1 MPLDG
6 AYPNTQETFGIDPL
20 LKGLEHDPLSMP
32 PSSGG
37 YEPEDKLPQDSGFD
51 KDLVSNPNFYST
63 GIKSDELGTSPTS
76 ISSGKVEASTVES
89 DVDPLTKQPLKEEAN
104 PLPDETDP
112 LLNPRPSAAVEEE
125 APSETTVDS
134 EGVDEENDSS
144 VDEPVSGD
152 TARETTSSVKS
163 DDENGV
169 TDEGDEIADN
179 NSLFV
184 TNETDDAAE
193 EAEVTTDDTV
203 NSIDAIVTEERDEIV
218 SGDSLFETTGESD
231 MEAGD
236 NTASGAGETDEDAEV
251 ATDVTANLET
261 QANEI
266 TATDE
271 TVSDGVVEED
281 TTTGDTDD
289 AADSQT
295 EADEITATDET
306 VSDGVVEEETTTEDV
321 ENEESDR
328 TENAVTE
335 ERKTSSELNPAD
347 DTAGEDNTVGETAEI
362 ADSGD
367 EEIETDVTGETEDN
381 AGEDATAT
389 DDAAEDGTEVVLDE
403 SIATSKINFDMGIFK
418 VDASGEVGIN
428 FLFDGGAFK
437 SQVAIVSL
445 SGMEGLDPNSVEFIR
460 EAATRAAS
468 NTELG
473 YVVIDDVNEGAKF
486 TGRLGEGNY
495 NFGTYEGVKTFRM
508 RPGDEFFLMLV
519 PNGTV
524 QQVIDNP
531 TASGGIRP
539 LFSIATAN
547 PHDAYHAG
555 QIADLTGDGSAFAW
569 EDLRFDRGTDKDYN
583 DIVLQI
589 RGAKGKAALMDEVVA
604 EGKDWRNTDM
614 GQAVMEYVKAYI
626 TPDAPDFDSAISDLI
641 GELEDLT
648 AGEET
653 DIETDSGE
661 EAISNE
667 GIEDAIADGNNPET
681 EETVDEIA
689 DSEGEDPIASDEIEE
704 AVASDVV
711 VGDEVEDAIA
721 SNDTVAEEI
730 DNSSASD
737 DTVAGDTSD
746 TDPNETVNE
755 VSDTDTAIAPET
767 EEAVTDSPEDS
778 SSELVE
784 SSVEETDATTEVP
797 SVTADS
803 VIDESES
810 VEDSTEKD
818 ASEINALVEEV
829 ETEIESS
836 TETSET
842 TESSTQPVATESA
855 DNSGTEILP
864 ATPEV
869 VSSDNS
875 ATPDTAV
882 AEGADNTTSETPV
895 VEITPA
901 EVEPLAESDSVATD
915 EDAIAT
921 GSETADNAG
930 ENGEIQEAIAPN
942 TQPVN
947 PVNTQLISRLET
959 LTQTLKGRGTDAV
972 VSGGTSVT
980 PALVERLET
989 LTESLKTQNNSQ
1001 PVSANTTALVS
1012 RLEEMVVRSL
1022 PPAPIAPGSFEF
1034 PQKNQPLV
1042 GAINETGF
1050 TANNPNVDYSRITPL
1065 KDRVEG
1071 DDNPFVTADDSAN
1084 SDKTPLEIIKEIN
1097 KNVPLGVGRALGNSE
1112 DWAQSVIEYVD
1123 TAKASGQPNAILNL
1137 NLKLTEVNENGE
1149 VVPRYQLTPNQRAAI
1164 AYAQKNNIIIVVP
1177 AGDIPE
1183 EMSALGQLS
1192 TEFDNVMTVGTAQ
1205 RINNAIAISKA
1216 YAPAENSGSGAA
1228 LDIVA
1233 DGGTGGTLEA
1243 SAQVT
1248 GAMSQ
1253 VWAANPKLNYTQ
1265 VMDILKRTATDLSQ
1279 PNWDATTGA
1288 GMVNAIAAVELAK
1301 ATLPELY
1308 TVKPGAR
1315 TITDNFISQPN
1326 ADKELPGDPTHPA
1339 IQPPGIPQTDVD
1351 TGGNN
1356 IANATQLLPSATVDV
1371 IDQVSAIDPTDIYR
1385 VESRYLDNA
1394 EFSVLSGEVSVSYL
1408 TSSGQLLSTQ
1418 VLTKGTHQL
1427 QLPANAPEEAIVRIN
1442 RRGGNPATYVL
1453 SGFEPVVE
1461 ESFNINLEFESPLT
1475 ASQKQVMQAA
1485 AKNVAALIGKGLPS
1499 AVVDGK
1505 IIDDLNIKISTANI
1519 DGASGTQARTKID
1532 FMRYGSLL
1540 PAQSLVQFDAADI
1553 AELEQSGQLFDVV
1566 QHEFLHALGF
1576 GNLWEAKGLVNYPG
1590 TPLAQY
1596 NGENAVEEFQKLG
1609 GLTDFVSLETEGDG
1623 SAGFHWNEM
1632 LFQNELMTADL
1643 NGNGSGGN
1651 APISAVTLA
1660 SLADLGYEVNLG
1672 GATSDYQLF
1681 GGEGFNPDE
1690 LTPEQVE
1697 AFRELAE
1704 TSFEASGEEY
1714 IAPIMPTVDPDKV
1727 SPEIWAHAERFSGN
1741 NEYYDWV
1748 PYQVQW
1754 GDTLSGLAL
1763 RFMGNGSY
1771 AYYKWIGDRNG
1782 VKNYDYLHWDSN
1794 NPNNNWIEVPKH
1806 HPNYEWKQ
1814 EQERLQREAELKQK
1828 QEQEARQRREQ
1839 EERLAR
1845 EKAEQERK
1853 AREEEERQREA
1864 ERQQRELEEQE
1875 RRLREEMERRRQEE
1889 ERRKEEERLRELE
1902 RQREIA
1908 RQQGKGGQ
1916 DWFFATRLPEFGP
1929 TDPFE
1934 TKLTGETVGNLVPDD
1949 YYRFTLSRKGRID
1962 ARLMNLL
1969 ADADL
1974 VLYDARNRPI
1984 SYSMREGITDEQILV
1999 DLIPGTYML
2008 RVNSPGG
2015 VTTDY
2020 DLIVKFKHLL
2030 SRTEQGPPEGWQV
2043 GGSAGGAGGGI
2054 PAGATFADPRIK
2066 RIYDTAL
2073 GNFAAA
2079 ERAKAN
2085 TTIRN
2090 LEAEKLQYEQEL
2102 KALLD
2107 QMNAEQRAKVH
2118 SALDG
2123 VRHNANVWA
2132 DNTANGIKS
2141 SIDGTTDWIINQIEG
2156 KIHHRLRDLDFVRNA
2171 IETFKGAVNGAR
2183 SWLKERVGWAQD
2195 RVKHFIWHFIET
2207 VKNAYRTGGEINTI
2221 IENAASDMKRGMDS
2235 LVGSINNW
2243 VGEFKG
2249 KILGGLDWLRNI
2261 RTPDWLK
2268 WLGVPDWNFYDG
2280 VAVPLTNS
2288 IGSGVQSA
2296 VSSVGDLVKG
2306 SVNWIK
2312 PRTQKAVAAIA
2323 DALFGDQTGHLYN
2336 KINGVDAQIAAT
2348 RTGLE
2353 KAIEDQGNLYKR
2365 LLDDFL
2371 NGLGE
2376 AKDFV
2381 LGAIFGGFNDEATL
2395 LQILFDTVLPSIVA
2409 RVIDVFFPGVGVAT
2423 EIGLSLAQ
2431 GIRDLVAELF
2441 KAVPKVM
2448 REESLDAGNWLGLIS
2463 SAIATATA
2471 AIPLAGPYLRSLIRL
2486 VGQGSKGASL
2496 VAKLGKVPILG
2507 DVIKEISKL
2516 DWPYLGKAGSSIVAQ
2531 ISNIAG
2537 NFLGTLSDGIKK
2549 LGTNFNSALDQIG
2562 ISGLVKKAKSLV
2574 EQIPLSLVKISE
2586 DTPKHTPS
2594 VVNEIK
2600 EAFAGFVDS
2609 TVDTGWSTIG
2619 KTVNH
2624 PSVVEQLHIYYCGPA
2639 SVEMLLKSQGISTI
2653 DQFKIAESIK
2663 GVEKD
2668 GSSVDSVA
2676 KALQEFSGNNKWKP
2690 MGPTN
2695 FPFTKE
2701 DVESMTK
2708 NGSWIAKMKLR
2719 RDHYPGA
2726 TMGHFVVV
2734 DSITANNTVIIRDP
2748 SEGAKYEM
2756 KLKEFLEFWE
2766 GLGVASI

>member
-1 MPLDG
+1 MTLDG
-6 AYPNTQETFGIDPL
+6 AYTNTQETFGIDPL
-20 LKGLEHDPLSMP
+20 LKGLENDPLFNL
-32 PSSGG
+32 PSSSG

-63 GIKSDELGTSPTS
+63 GINSDELGTSPTS
-76 ISSGKVEASTVES
+76 ISSRKVEASTVES
-89 DVDPLTKQPLKEEAN
+89 DVDPLTKQPLKEEVN

-112 LLNPRPSAAVEEE
+112 LINPRPSAAVEEE

-144 VDEPVSGD
+144 IDEPIGGD
-152 TARETTSSVKS
+152 TARETTSSVES

-179 NSLFV
+179 NSLGV
-184 TNETDDAAE
+184 TSETDETTEE

-335 ERKTSSELNPAD
+335 DEETSSELTSAD

-362 ADSGD
+362 AESGN
-367 EEIETDVTGETEDN
+367 EETQIDGSSKMEDN
-381 AGEDATAT
+381 AGEDAAT
-389 DDAAEDGTEVVLDE
+389 DDAEEDSADVVLDE
-403 SIATSKINFDMGIFK
+403 AIATPEINFDRGIFK
-418 VDASGEVGIN
+418 VDGSGKVSID

-437 SQVAIVSL
+437 SQMAIVSL

-473 YVVIDDVNEGAKF
+473 YVVIDDRNTGAKF

-495 NFGTYEGVKTFRM
+495 NFGTYEGVKTFIM

-547 PHDAYHAG
+547 PDDAYHAG

-589 RGAKGKAALMDEVVA
+589 RGAKGKAALMDDVVA

-614 GQAVMEYVKAYI
+614 GQAVIEYVKAYI
-626 TPDAPDFDSAISDLI
+626 TPDVPDFDSAISDLI

-653 DIETDSGE
+653 DTETDSGE
-661 EAISNE
+661 DAIADE

-689 DSEGEDPIASDEIEE
+689 DSEVEDAIASD
-704 AVASDVV
+704 DV
-711 VGDEVEDAIA
+711 VGDEVEDPIA
-721 SNDTVAEEI
+721 SDDTVAEEI

-737 DTVAGDTSD
+737 DTVADDTSD
-746 TDPNETVNE
+746 PDPNETVNE
-755 VSDTDTAIAPET
+755 VSYTDNAIAPET
-767 EEAVTDSPEDS
+767 EELITDESEDS
-778 SSELVE
+778 SAELVE
-784 SSVEETDATTEVP
+784 LSVEETDATTEVP

-829 ETEIESS
+829 QTEIASS

-855 DNSGTEILP
+855 DNSETEILP

-901 EVEPLAESDSVATD
+901 EVEPLAESDSLATD
-915 EDAIAT
+915 EDAIAN
-921 GSETADNAG
+921 GSETAENAG
-930 ENGEIQEAIAPN
+930 ENGESQEAIAPN

-947 PVNTQLISRLET
+947 SVNTQLISRLET
-959 LTQTLKGRGTDAV
+959 LTQTLKERGTDAV
-972 VSGGTSVT
+972 VSGGNSVT

-989 LTESLKTQNNSQ
+989 LTERLKNPNNSQ

-1012 RLEEMVVRSL
+1012 RLEEMVLRST
-1022 PPAPIAPGSFEF
+1022 PPAPVAPSSFEF

-1071 DDNPFVTADDSAN
+1071 DDNPFVSADDSAN
-1084 SDKTPLEIIKEIN
+1084 ANKNPLEIIDEIN
-1097 KNVPLGVGRALGNSE
+1097 KNVPLVVGRALGNSE
-1112 DWAQSVIEYVD
+1112 DWAQSVVEYVD
-1123 TAKASGQPNAILNL
+1123 TAKASGQPNAILNV

-1177 AGDIPE
+1177 AGDISE

-1205 RINNAIAISKA
+1205 RINDAIAISKA

-1265 VMDILKRTATDLSQ
+1265 VIDILKRTATDLSQ

-1288 GMVNAIAAVELAK
+1288 GMVNVIAAVELAK

-1315 TITDNFISQPN
+1315 TITDNFISQAN
-1326 ADKELPGDPTHPA
+1326 ADKELPGEPTHPA

-1408 TSSGQLLSTQ
+1408 TPSGQLLSTQ

-1427 QLPANAPEEAIVRIN
+1427 QLPANAPEEAIVRID

-1461 ESFNINLEFESPLT
+1461 ESFNINLEFDSPLT

-1519 DGASGTQARTKID
+1519 DGTSGTQARTKID

-1553 AELEQSGQLFDVV
+1553 AELEKSGQLFDVV

-1609 GLTDFVSLETEGDG
+1609 GLTAFVSLETEGDG
-1623 SAGFHWNEM
+1623 SAGLHWNEM

-1672 GATSDYQLF
+1672 GASSDYQLF

-1727 SPEIWAHAERFSGN
+1727 SPEIWAHAERFWKN

-1748 PYQVQW
+1748 PYQIKP
-1754 GDTLSGLAL
+1754 GDTLSELAQWKL
-1763 RFMGNGSY
+1763 GNGSY
-1771 AYYKWIGDRNG
+1771 DYYMWIANYNG
-1782 VKNYDYLHWDSN
+1782 IANPDYIVAWE
-1794 NPNNNWIEVPKH
+1794 WIKLPQH

-1828 QEQEARQRREQ
+1828 QEQEARQQREQ

-1845 EKAEQERK
+1845 EKADQERK
-1853 AREEEERQREA
+1853 AREDEERQREA

-2030 SRTEQGPPEGWQV
+2030 SRTEQGPPPGWQV
-2043 GGSAGGAGGGI
+2043 GGAGGGAGGGI
-2054 PAGATFADPRIK
+2054 PAGATFADPRIQQ
-2066 RIYDTAL
+2066 IYDTAL
-2073 GNFAAA
+2073 NNFAAA
-2079 ERAKAN
+2079 ERGKAN
-2085 TTIRN
+2085 ATIRN
-2090 LEAEKLQYEQEL
+2090 LEAEKRQYEQEL

-2118 SALDG
+2118 AALDG
-2123 VRHNANVWA
+2123 VRDNANIWA

-2141 SIDGTTDWIINQIEG
+2141 SIDGTADWIINQIEG

-2195 RVKHFIWHFIET
+2195 RVKHYIWHFIET

-2306 SVNWIK
+2306 AVNWIK

-2323 DALFGDQTGHLYN
+2323 DALFGDKTGHLYN
-2336 KINGVDAQIAAT
+2336 KINGVDAQIGAT
-2348 RTGLE
+2348 RAGLE
-2353 KAIEDQGNLYKR
+2353 KAIANKANELKNQMQVFLNSLGSEGKKILDF
-2365 LLDDFL
+2365 LLDFDSTASGNTL
-2371 NGLGE
+2371 EGQVGMAMLEVGLGLLASIPPFLVLDTALD
-2376 AKDFV
+2376 AKD
-2381 LGAIFGGFNDEATL
+2381 
-2395 LQILFDTVLPSIVA
+2395 VA
-2409 RVIDVFFPGVGVAT
+2409 APIYKIA
-2423 EIGLSLAQ
+2423 LK
-2431 GIRDLVAELF
+2431 
-2441 KAVPKVM
+2441 KA
-2448 REESLDAGNWLGLIS
+2448 
-2463 SAIATATA
+2463 
-2471 AIPLAGPYLRSLIRL
+2471 
-2486 VGQGSKGASL
+2486 
-2496 VAKLGKVPILG
+2496 
-2507 DVIKEISKL
+2507 
-2516 DWPYLGKAGSSIVAQ
+2516 
-2531 ISNIAG
+2531 
-2537 NFLGTLSDGIKK
+2537 LSDGDSSNDLEVVVELI
-2549 LGTNFNSALDQIG
+2549 A
-2562 ISGLVKKAKSLV
+2562 GL
-2574 EQIPLSLVKISE
+2574 
-2586 DTPKHTPS
+2586 
-2594 VVNEIK
+2594 
-2600 EAFAGFVDS
+2600 AGFIPA
-2609 TVDTGWSTIG
+2609 IG
-2619 KTVNH
+2619 NAIR
-2624 PSVVEQLHIYYCGPA
+2624 SVMKKVLKLPVEQLVKTFG
-2639 SVEMLLKSQGISTI
+2639 SDTMLKVSKELRNRQWSAILIDVLTKILKVIKKFNSNVDQAAGWII
-2653 DQFKIAESIK
+2653 DLMPGLKPL
-2663 GVEKD
+2663 
-2668 GSSVDSVA
+2668 A
-2676 KALQEFSGNNKWKP
+2676 KATDKAMSDMVDEASKLAKKIDDAVLMLPAPEEILLLPAPEKLP
-2690 MGPTN
+2690 LLP
-2695 FPFTKE
+2695 
-2701 DVESMTK
+2701 
-2708 NGSWIAKMKLR
+2708 GSV
-2719 RDHYPGA
+2719 G
-2726 TMGHFVVV
+2726 G
-2734 DSITANNTVIIRDP
+2734 
-2748 SEGAKYEM
+2748 
-2756 KLKEFLEFWE
+2756 
-2766 GLGVASI
+2766 